1 MNGKSNILLAA
12 CTLFLAFPDASSAQ
26 QAQSYSY
33 AYIRYLVGNAEV
45 QRATEAEPAEAGL
58 NLPIES
64 GDRVW
69 THADARV
76 ELEYGNGS
84 ILRMDSQ
91 TRIDFVGFGEQGGE
105 TFIRLW
111 SGSIILRLD
120 EGNAKSFRLDT
131 PAGTIYPASAGTFRI
146 DVNSGGEST
155 VLSVYEGVAEL
166 ASEEGSVL
174 ARSGQRSIIEPGR
187 RPEPSFAFNTAHYDD
202 FLAWNDDRDSQYA
215 QTEHIEGV
223 PPEVGGYVGALSH
236 HGTWRVDVQLG
247 PVWYPSVS
255 VGWYPYHDGRWVYSS
270 YGWTWASHEPW
281 GWAPYHYGR
290 WGYNHSGWYW
300 IPGASWGPAWVSWAI
315 GPSWVG
321 WCPLGYRNRPVHHY
335 DRIWGRGGKA
345 VPRGGVV
352 PRTRGHSWNF
362 VRTAD
367 FGRRSSAKARLRTAD
382 IQSTSRQAQ
391 LLESGAVLDRGLR
404 PRGVG
409 AAAMTRRARIATGA
423 STRDA
428 SVRRPRSGVSE
439 LEGVARSGG
448 QNPQRSVTGR
458 PSGQID
464 SSTRTSGTLQEG
476 RARRR
481 TAPGD
486 MPSRTSSTSSSTLR
500 QGTSR
505 ASTPGASAGASP
517 RQTQR
522 ATPGASAGASPRQ
535 TQRATPARQQGL
547 VLDKHRGRRPAR
559 QQGLVLDK
567 QRGRLPAATH
577 RTAKEP
583 SKGVPPAPETRASLE
598 CGPRTG
604 ECSASPRHANRHN
617 LRPGDGLRPSDEP
630 TLSRLLATKTPRDPH
645 NPEVSHRLE
654 VERVRS
660 LRLNRSSK
668 ATPRNRIVR
677 AEVSEV
683 EAFSAGLP
691 RAVLRRRLPKRP
703 RGLGLRPNLRVLRD
717 PHHPRRAPRLNQAVR
732 NRAAARVLQEEKQS
746 PERRTKARK
755 H

>member
-12 CTLFLAFPDASSAQ
+12 FTLFLAFPDASGAQ

-33 AYIRYLVGNAEV
+33 AYIRYLVGSAEV
-45 QRATEAEPAEAGL
+45 QRATDAEPTEAGL

-69 THADARV
+69 TQADARV

-146 DVNSGGEST
+146 DVTNGGEST

-187 RPEPSFAFNTAHYDD
+187 RPEPSFSFNTAHFDD

-215 QTEHIEGV
+215 HTEHIEGV
-223 PPEVGGYVGALSH
+223 PPQVGGYVGALSH
-236 HGTWRVDVQLG
+236 HGTWQVDVQLG

-255 VGWYPYHDGRWVYSS
+255 VGWYPYHHGRWVYSS

-290 WGYNHSGWYW
+290 WGHNHSGWYW

-321 WCPLGYRNRPVHHY
+321 WCPLGYYDRPVHHY

-367 FGRRSSAKARLRTAD
+367 LGRRSSTKARLRTAD

-404 PRGVG
+404 PRAGG

-439 LEGVARSGG
+439 LNGVARSGG

-464 SSTRTSGTLQEG
+464 SSTRTSGTLREG

-486 MPSRTSSTSSSTLR
+486 MPPRSSSTSSSPLR

-535 TQRATPARQQGL
+535 TKRASTGGTTPSRKGAIQRSATRPGAKSESAVRSTVRGMFSESTSRESSQPSS
-547 VLDKHRGRRPAR
+547 RGRTSVQRRTTP
-559 QQGLVLDK
+559 QQ
-567 QRGRLPAATH
+567 
-577 RTAKEP
+577 
-583 SKGVPPAPETRASLE
+583 
-598 CGPRTG
+598 
-604 ECSASPRHANRHN
+604 SPRNQ
-617 LRPGDGLRPSDEP
+617 E
-630 TLSRLLATKTPRDPH
+630 AT
-645 NPEVSHRLE
+645 
-654 VERVRS
+654 
-660 LRLNRSSK
+660 RSSQ
-668 ATPRNRIVR
+668 
-677 AEVSEV
+677 
-683 EAFSAGLP
+683 
-691 RAVLRRRLPKRP
+691 P
-703 RGLGLRPNLRVLRD
+703 RGLSSTRGRTRPLATPQSNPQSDAAKPNRQSGSERGRSFFSRITKSR
-717 PHHPRRAPRLNQAVR
+717 PSTAPPQTSSRSRPSAQPSRPSGSRPQKASPPSRSSGSKSSGSARSTRAKAKPRKKN
-732 NRAAARVLQEEKQS
+732 
-746 PERRTKARK
+746 
-755 H
+755 